1 MPSFHL
7 LKLKSLC
14 QMDYVLIGSVCKLIL
29 GQGRLGL
36 LENVLDISSI
46 TEITRL

>member
-1 MPSFHL
+1 
-7 LKLKSLC
+7 
-14 QMDYVLIGSVCKLIL
+14 MDYVLIGSVYKLIL

-46 TEITRL
+46 MEIKRL